1 MRILAVENFV
11 GTPLGLVG
19 NALADAG
26 AAVDL
31 RKPYAGEPLPE
42 TPAGYDGI
50 VVLGGEQSALDDAD
64 YPYLP
69 RLAALTHAFTDADKA
84 VLGICLG
91 SQLVAR
97 GAGATNI
104 LGRPV
109 EFGWHEVKPTAAGRR
124 DPLIGVLGEGA
135 PLFHWHLDTFTLPP
149 AATHLAASALTPIQ
163 AFRIGRATYGIQ
175 FHFEADRALVEKW
188 STDFAPVIA
197 TYAPDWEAERPSAAA
212 VLGPRADA
220 AGAAIARAW
229 ISVAAAR

>member
-19 NALADAG
+19 AALAEAG
-26 AAVDL
+26 AEVDL
-31 RKPYAGEPLPE
+31 RKPYRGEPLPE
-42 TPAGYDGI
+42 SATGYDGI

-69 RLAALTHAFTDADKA
+69 GLAALTRAFTEADRA

-97 GAGATNI
+97 GAGAENI

-109 EFGWHEVKPTAAGRR
+109 EFGWHAVTPTESGRR
-124 DPLIGVLGEGA
+124 DPLISTLGEGA
-135 PLFHWHLDTFTLPP
+135 PLFHWHLDTYTLPSG
-149 AATHLAASALTPIQ
+149 ATHLATSARTQVQ

-175 FHFEADRALVEKW
+175 FHFEADRQLVEKW
-188 STDFAPVIA
+188 SADFAPVIA
-197 TYAPDWEAERPSAAA
+197 GYAPGWEAERPHAAA
-212 VLGPRADA
+212 TYGVRADA
-220 AGAAIARAW
+220 VGAAIARAW
-229 ISVAAAR
+229 IGVAAAR